1 MSPLLIALGVI
12 AVIVVVIVRRFR
24 GEPVDAKDLAIPP
37 LILLGLA
44 IKELWGFSHWTPA
57 NVTFL
62 TASVVVG
69 VSFGMLRGS
78 IHGPLRTRDGTLHQ
92 KYTVKTMIIWA
103 CSLLAGLGLHFGAQ
117 LIGAEEA
124 VRPMT
129 LSIGLSLLGE
139 AITCGGRGPAVG
151 HSLQQSRRDAE
162 RLRHISTE
170 QPRRPR
176 AAAVSGNVGA
186 RACLLY

>member
-1 MSPLLIALGVI
+1 MSPLLIALGVLV
-12 AVIVVVIVRRFR
+12 VIVIVIVRRFR
-24 GEPVDAKDLAIPP
+24 GEPVDGKDLAVPP

-44 IKELWGFSHWTPA
+44 VKELWGFDHWTPA

-62 TASVVVG
+62 AASVVIG
-69 VSFGMLRGS
+69 VSFGMLRGAS
-78 IHGPLRTRDGTLHQ
+78 TVLFERGGTLHQ
-92 KYTVKTMIIWA
+92 KYTAKTMIIWA

-139 AITCGGRGPAVG
+139 AITCGGRGLRSGIPF
-151 HSLQQSRRDAE
+151 SNRDTMRNGSDSSALNDLVD
-162 RLRHISTE
+162 RVR
-170 QPRRPR
+170 QR
-176 AAAVSGNVGA
+176 
-186 RACLLY
+186 

>member
-1 MSPLLIALGVI
+1 MSPFLIALGVI

-69 VSFGMLRGS
+69 VSFGMLRGAS
-78 IHGPLRTRDGTLHQ
+78 TVLFERDGTLHQ

-139 AITCGGRGPAVG
+139 AITCGGRG
-151 HSLQQSRRDAE
+151 LQSGIPFSNRDAMRNGSDTSALS
-162 RLRHISTE
+162 RLVDRVR
-170 QPRRPR
+170 QR
-176 AAAVSGNVGA
+176 
-186 RACLLY
+186 

>member
-1 MSPLLIALGVI
+1 MPPLLLALGAIV
-12 AVIVVVIVRRFR
+12 VIVVVIVRRFL
-24 GEPVDAKDLAIPP
+24 GEPVDAKDLAVPP

-44 IKELWGFSHWTPA
+44 AKELWGFHHWTPA
-57 NVTFL
+57 NITFL

-69 VSFGMLRGS
+69 VSFGMLRGAS
-78 IHGPLRTRDGTLHQ
+78 TVLFERGGTLHQ

-103 CSLLAGLGLHFGAQ
+103 FSLLAGLGLHFGAQ

-139 AITCGGRGPAVG
+139 AITCGGRG
-151 HSLQQSRRDAE
+151 LQSGIPFSNRDAMHNSSDTSALADLVD
-162 RLRHISTE
+162 RA
-170 QPRRPR
+170 RRR
-176 AAAVSGNVGA
+176 
-186 RACLLY
+186 